1 MANFRIYRYL
11 IAVVLFCL
19 PLVSSA
25 QSVDA
30 QMEPYFRSIY
40 QIIVIETD
48 TNNKAALGSGFQVT
62 QDGHIITNFHVVS
75 GMIFEPDH
83 HRIEY
88 LDSQGRTGTLELVD
102 FDAVNDVALLKA
114 GDVGWDYLSLQPV
127 APEKG
132 SVVYAIGNPNDYG
145 MLVVDGA
152 YNGLAEK
159 SYIERILYSGS
170 LNSGMSGGP
179 ALNREGEVVG
189 VNVATAGSQLS
200 FLVPASKAI
209 NLLQRR
215 EHVVAAEAYMSHL
228 SAQILSFQ
236 REYYDGVLAMDWTRE
251 NLRDV
256 AEVLGEFSSD
266 ISCWGRSNEDD
277 SEAEHLQVILSCYNA
292 NSIFLKS
299 RFNTGQMHYS
309 FYYYSAKEMGSR
321 RFYELL
327 SGQGYQPDNRAG
339 RRDVTNFECEQSYLD
354 SLNGENLSD
363 GYRQVGLCFR
373 AYRDMD
379 GVYDALFYMFQ
390 GRGDEALV
398 SHFTLAG
405 VDRQSAMD
413 FTAKFLEQA
422 QWKSL

>member
-1 MANFRIYRYL
+1 MVKSAMYK
-11 IAVVLFCL
+11 CL
-19 PLVSSA
+19 VAATLLCLSSAGFA

-62 QDGHIITNFHVVS
+62 EDGYVITNFHVVS
-75 GMIFEPDH
+75 GMIFEPEH
-83 HRIEY
+83 HRVEY

-102 FDAVNDVALLKA
+102 FDAVSDVALLKA
-114 GDVGWDYLSLQPV
+114 NDVEQDYLVLQPV

-132 SVVYAIGNPNDYG
+132 TRVFAIGNPNDYG

-159 SYIERILYSGS
+159 SYIDRILYSGS

-200 FLVPASKAI
+200 FLVPAEKAVA
-209 NLLQRR
+209 LLKGR
-215 EHVVAAEAYMSHL
+215 ENPISAENYMGRL
-228 SAQILSFQ
+228 SQQILSFQ
-236 REYYDGVLAMDWTRE
+236 RNYYQNILSMNWSRE

-256 AEVLGEFSSD
+256 AGVLGEFSSD
-266 ISCWGRSNEDD
+266 ISCWGRSNEED
-277 SEAEHLQVILSCYNA
+277 SDAEHLQLILSCYNA
-292 NSIFLKS
+292 NNIFLKS

-309 FYYYSAKEMGSR
+309 FYYYNAREMSSR
-321 RFYELL
+321 RFYDML
-327 SGQGYQPDNRAG
+327 SGHGYQPDNRAG
-339 RRDVTNFECEQSYLD
+339 RSDVTNYECEQSYLD
-354 SLNGENLSD
+354 DANGVSD
-363 GYRQVGLCFR
+363 SSYRQVGLCFR

-379 GVYDALFYMFQ
+379 GVYDALFYLFQ

-405 VDRQSAMD
+405 VDRQSALD
-413 FTAKFLEQA
+413 FTAKFMEQA

>member
-1 MANFRIYRYL
+1 MYR
-11 IAVVLFCL
+11 CL
-19 PLVSSA
+19 AAAILLCLSTVSLS
-25 QSVDA
+25 QSIDA

-62 QDGHIITNFHVVS
+62 EDGYIITNFHVVS
-75 GMIFEPDH
+75 GMIFEPEH
-83 HRIEY
+83 HRVEY
-88 LDSQGRTGTLELVD
+88 LDSQGRTGILELVD
-102 FDAVNDVALLKA
+102 FDAVSDVALLKA
-114 GDVGWDYLSLQPV
+114 NDVDWDHLVMQPV

-132 SVVYAIGNPNDYG
+132 TRVYAIGNPNDYG

-159 SYIERILYSGS
+159 SYIDRILYSGS

-179 ALNREGEVVG
+179 ALNSEGEVVG

-200 FLVPASKAI
+200 FLVPAEKAV
-209 NLLQRR
+209 NLLERRR
-215 EHVVAAEAYMSHL
+215 EPVPAESYMAHL
-228 SAQILSFQ
+228 SSQVLSFQ
-236 REYYDGVLAMDWTRE
+236 RNYYQQILEMNWSRE

-292 NSIFLKS
+292 NNIFLKN
-299 RFNTGQMHYS
+299 RFNTGQMHFS
-309 FYYYSAKEMGSR
+309 FYYYNAREMSSR
-321 RFYELL
+321 RFYDLL
-327 SGQGYQPDNRAG
+327 SGHGYQPDNRAG
-339 RRDVTNFECEQSYLD
+339 RRDVTNYECEQSYLTD
-354 SLNGENLSD
+354 AVAADDDD

-373 AYRDMD
+373 AYRDLE
-379 GVYDALFYMFQ
+379 GVYDALFYLFQ
-390 GRGDEALV
+390 GRDDEALV

-405 VDRQSAMD
+405 IDRQSALD
-413 FTAKFLEQA
+413 FTTKFIGQA

>member
-1 MANFRIYRYL
+1 MVISPMHR
-11 IAVVLFCL
+11 CL
-19 PLVSSA
+19 VTAILLWLPMTALGQSA
-25 QSVDA
+25 DA

-62 QDGHIITNFHVVS
+62 EDGHIVTNFHVVS
-75 GMIFEPDH
+75 GMIFEPEH

-88 LDSQGRTGTLELVD
+88 LDSQGRTGSLQLVD
-102 FDAVNDVALLKA
+102 FDAVSDVALLKA
-114 GDVGWDYLSLQPV
+114 EDVDWDHLVLQPV
-127 APEKG
+127 APDKG
-132 SVVYAIGNPNDYG
+132 TRVFAIGNPNDYG

-159 SYIERILYSGS
+159 SYIDRILYSGS

-200 FLVPASKAI
+200 FLVPAEKAVA
-209 NLLQRR
+209 LLEAR
-215 EHVVAAEAYMSHL
+215 EHPLETDEYMGHL
-228 SAQILSFQ
+228 SDQILSFQ
-236 REYYDGVLAMDWTRE
+236 RNYYQDILAMDWSRE

-277 SEAEHLQVILSCYNA
+277 NEAEHLQLILSCYNA
-292 NSIFLKS
+292 NNIFLKS

-309 FYYYSAKEMGSR
+309 FYYYNAREMSSG

-327 SGQGYQPDNRAG
+327 SGHGYQPDNRAG
-339 RRDVTNFECEQSYLD
+339 RRDVTNYECEQSYLD
-354 SLNGENLSD
+354 GLSGSAEE

-379 GVYDALFYMFQ
+379 GVYDALFYLFQ
-390 GRGDEALV
+390 GRDDEALV

-405 VDRQSAMD
+405 VDRQSAME
-413 FTAKFLEQA
+413 FTAKFMEQA

>member
-1 MANFRIYRYL
+1 MANSPIFKSL
-11 IAVVLFCL
+11 VAAVLLCL
-19 PLVSSA
+19 SAVSLA

-40 QIIVIETD
+40 QIVVIETD

-62 QDGHIITNFHVVS
+62 EDGYIITNFHVVS
-75 GMIFEPDH
+75 GMIFEPEH

-88 LDSQGRTGTLELVD
+88 LDSQGRTGDLHLVD
-102 FDAVNDVALLKA
+102 FDAVSDVALLKA
-114 GDVGWDYLSLQPV
+114 DDVDWDHLVLQPDS
-127 APEKG
+127 PEKG
-132 SVVYAIGNPNDYG
+132 TRVFAIGNPNDYG

-159 SYIERILYSGS
+159 SYIDRILYSGS

-200 FLVPASKAI
+200 FLVPAEKAVA
-209 NLLQRR
+209 LLRHR
-215 EHVVAAEAYMSHL
+215 DNPVLPEAYMDHL
-228 SAQILSFQ
+228 SSQVLSFQ
-236 REYYDGVLAMDWTRE
+236 QDYYQKILAMDWSRE

-256 AEVLGEFSSD
+256 AEVLGEFNSD

-277 SEAEHLQVILSCYNA
+277 QEAEHLQLILSCYN
-292 NSIFLKS
+292 NNNIFLKS
-299 RFNTGQMHYS
+299 RFNTGQMHFS
-309 FYYYSAKEMGSR
+309 FYYYNAREMSER

-327 SGQGYQPDNRAG
+327 SGAGYQPDNRAG
-339 RRDVTNFECEQSYLD
+339 RRDVTNYECEQSYLD
-354 SLNGENLSD
+354 AFAGED
-363 GYRQVGLCFR
+363 DQGYRQVGLCFR

-379 GVYDALFYMFQ
+379 GVYDALFYLFQ
-390 GRGDEALV
+390 GREDEALV

-413 FTAKFLEQA
+413 FTAKFMEQA

>member
-1 MANFRIYRYL
+1 MYR
-11 IAVVLFCL
+11 CL
-19 PLVSSA
+19 AAAILLCLSTVSLS
-25 QSVDA
+25 QSIDA

-62 QDGHIITNFHVVS
+62 EDGYIITNFHVVS
-75 GMIFEPDH
+75 GMIFEPEH
-83 HRIEY
+83 HRVEY
-88 LDSQGRTGTLELVD
+88 LDSQGRTGILELVD
-102 FDAVNDVALLKA
+102 FDAVSDVALLKA
-114 GDVGWDYLSLQPV
+114 NDVDWDHLVMQPV

-132 SVVYAIGNPNDYG
+132 TRVYAIGNPNDYG

-159 SYIERILYSGS
+159 SYIDRILYSGS

-179 ALNREGEVVG
+179 ALNSEGEVVG

-200 FLVPASKAI
+200 FLVPAEKAV
-209 NLLQRR
+209 NLLEGRQ
-215 EHVVAAEAYMSHL
+215 EPVPAESYMAHL
-228 SAQILSFQ
+228 SSQVLSFQ
-236 REYYDGVLAMDWTRE
+236 RNYYQQILEMNWSRE

-292 NSIFLKS
+292 NNIFLKN
-299 RFNTGQMHYS
+299 RFNTGQMHFS
-309 FYYYSAKEMGSR
+309 FYYYNAREMSSR
-321 RFYELL
+321 RFYDLL
-327 SGQGYQPDNRAG
+327 SGHGYQPDNRAG
-339 RRDVTNFECEQSYLD
+339 RRDVTNYECEQSYLTD
-354 SLNGENLSD
+354 AVAADDDD

-373 AYRDMD
+373 AYRDLE
-379 GVYDALFYMFQ
+379 GVYDALFYLFQ
-390 GRGDEALV
+390 GRDDEALV

-405 VDRQSAMD
+405 IDRQSALD
-413 FTAKFLEQA
+413 FTTKFIGQA